1 MAAERSG
8 ELFRLLCEKGV
19 PEDLSKEIAYRQMNT
34 DYTATRMIGYLYG
47 HAQLRVED
55 IVDEMLA
62 IMSDRDELVRKH
74 EMEAA
79 QAKINEMY
87 QNGL

>member
-1 MAAERSG
+1 MASERSR
-8 ELFRLLCEKGV
+8 ELYQLLCKKGV
-19 PEDLSKEIAYRQMNT
+19 PDDLSREIAYRQMNT
-34 DYTATRMIGYLYG
+34 DYTAPRMIGYLYG
-47 HAQLRVED
+47 HEQLRVED

-62 IMSDRDELVRKH
+62 IMSDRDGLVKKH

-87 QNGL
+87 QNGV